1 MSLHCLRKHYIAIY
15 MNIYYIIPF
24 LFRFTCKSSKSLLV
38 SSDVFHKSTTCINVG
53 CRLTFSH
60 RETRRRH
67 INSGKCKGVPPQTV
81 QHKVE
86 SFEKKDGN
94 FICNK
99 CKVVITHRNNIRRH
113 LKSCMLK
120 KGVKVKLQCTLCT
133 AEFVCSKCDMVF
145 QREYHMKK
153 HVVKCEVFKPTMT
166 GAYH

>member
-1 MSLHCLRKHYIAIY
+1 ML
-15 MNIYYIIPF
+15 
-24 LFRFTCKSSKSLLV
+24 SSTKVLQ
-38 SSDVFHKSTTCINVG
+38 CINVG

-67 INSGKCKGVPPQTV
+67 TNSGKCKGVPPQTV

-99 CKVVITHRNNIRRH
+99 CKVVITHRNNIGRH

-133 AEFVCSKCDMVF
+133 AEFDYLS
-145 QREYHMKK
+145 QLHK
-153 HVVKCEVFKPTMT
+153 HQKVHEKHNHV
-166 GAYH
+166 